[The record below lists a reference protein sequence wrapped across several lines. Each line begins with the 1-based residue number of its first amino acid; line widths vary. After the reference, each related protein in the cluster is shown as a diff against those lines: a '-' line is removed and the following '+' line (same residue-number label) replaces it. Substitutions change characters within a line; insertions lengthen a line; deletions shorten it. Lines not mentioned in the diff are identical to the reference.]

1 MSMDYYIRDKEKTPA
16 EAENLII
23 RLFAVISSRI
33 IDEVEKKYG
42 KESFELVKKAFI
54 DSIVD
59 SSIKG
64 FKKIK
69 KRDLKVYIK
78 LLINGVTQGH
88 KFEIVENKKDSV
100 RFKFTACPWATY
112 FREIGKPEIG
122 KFFCE
127 VDKPLVKAFNKCIK
141 FERTK
146 TLMDG
151 DDYCDHHYFT

>member
-1 MSMDYYIRDKEKTPA
+1 MNYYVRDKEKTPE
-16 EAENLII
+16 EAENSII
-23 RLFAVISSRI
+23 ELFAVISSRI

-59 SSIKG
+59 LISKG
-64 FKKIK
+64 FKKFK

-78 LLINGVTQGH
+78 LLVNGVTQGT
-88 KFEIVENKKDSV
+88 KFEIVENKQASV
-100 RFKFTACPWATY
+100 RFKFTSCPLATY
-112 FREIGKPEIG
+112 FRKIGKPEIG

-127 VDKPLVKAFNKCIK
+127 VDEPLVKAFNKCIK

-151 DDYCDHHYFT
+151 DDYCDHHYFA

>member
-1 MSMDYYIRDKEKTPA
+1 MFHMQDGKKTPE

-23 RLFAVISSRI
+23 ELFAIVSSRI
-33 IDEVEKKYG
+33 IDGVGKKYG
-42 KESFELVKKAFI
+42 REGFELAKKAFI
-54 DSIVD
+54 DSILD
-59 SSIKG
+59 LSIKG
-64 FKKIK
+64 FEKFKR
-69 KRDLKVYIK
+69 RDLKVFIK
-78 LLINGVTQGH
+78 LLVNGVTQGH
-88 KFEIVENKKDSV
+88 KFEIVENRKDSV

-112 FREIGKPEIG
+112 FRAVGKPEIG
-122 KFFCE
+122 RFFCE